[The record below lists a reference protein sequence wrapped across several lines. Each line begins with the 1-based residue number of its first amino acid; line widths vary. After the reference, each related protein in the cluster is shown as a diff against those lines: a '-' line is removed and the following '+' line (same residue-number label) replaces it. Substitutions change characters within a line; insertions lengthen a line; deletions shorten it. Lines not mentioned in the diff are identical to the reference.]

1 MMECKTYR
9 IKSKIQS
16 YDIRDSPEYKGIL
29 DLQKQL
35 ESKVSN
41 LDLNSLNRGTDV
53 DGVADLQD
61 KCNQNLIDLD
71 SSFGSDSSY
80 YEELDESDKIQ
91 GRINLSISRI
101 SMNPDDSFISDNK
114 DENGNTSGNLL
125 DEILEEN
132 MSEIDDLS
140 NFAR

>member
-35 ESKVSN
+35 ESKVTN

-114 DENGNTSGNLL
+114 DENGNASGNLL

>member
-1 MMECKTYR
+1 MKECKTYR

-35 ESKVSN
+35 ERKIDLS
-41 LDLNSLNRGTDV
+41 LDINALSRGTDV
-53 DGVADLQD
+53 DGAITDLQT

-80 YEELDESDKIQ
+80 YEELDETEKIQ

-101 SMNPDDSFISDNK
+101 SLNQDDSFISDNK
-114 DENGNTSGNLL
+114 DELGDPSGNIL
-125 DEILEEN
+125 DEI
-132 MSEIDDLS
+132 
-140 NFAR
+140 